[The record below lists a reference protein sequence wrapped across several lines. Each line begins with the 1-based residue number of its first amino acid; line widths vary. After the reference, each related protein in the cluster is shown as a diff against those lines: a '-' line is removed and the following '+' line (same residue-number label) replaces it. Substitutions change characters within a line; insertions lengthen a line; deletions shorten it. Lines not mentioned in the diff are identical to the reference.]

1 VPIILRHDEKYICPQ
16 EDGWEN
22 RYYKALFGIVPSE
35 STISEIE
42 RNYKSGLEW
51 VYKYYTSEEVDM
63 YWRYEYEYGPLM
75 KDMKSKN
82 EKREIGSKEVLSEKE
97 QLMYVMPYEN
107 LYLVGEKGEEKKEK
121 YKELY
126 PQDYEFKWGYCRYFW
141 EAHPI
146 LPEITIEML
155 KNMNR

>member
-1 VPIILRHDEKYICPQ
+1 M
-16 EDGWEN
+16 
-22 RYYKALFGIVPSE
+22 S
-35 STISEIE
+35 S
-42 RNYKSGLEW
+42 
-51 VYKYYTSEEVDM
+51 
-63 YWRYEYEYGPLM
+63 RYEYEYGPLM

-126 PQDYEFKWGYCRYFW
+126 PKDYEFKWGYCRYFW

-155 KNMNR
+155 KKM